1 MRFVKISYK
10 RFLFLWLFLSRTL
23 NRSALAHR
31 RDAGQTVDQQST
43 IIFVASVR
51 DFQLTGDSQFVP
63 DKFELWRQEI
73 KSLGLSAKL
82 VVMPFSEK
90 QNKSIPQ
97 EAYFIEPFALP
108 SRFTGIGV
116 GAIFSL
122 LRSLH
127 KSQQTLRTPQSI
139 YITRQLWKNFLL
151 YSKPKVVIGIGLT
164 DLMLEVCS
172 ELGIKTIECQHGVFS
187 AAELKRWWRTP
198 SEVTDYFPDLF
209 VTWDRHYS
217 EIATKLGI
225 NALTLGYP
233 FDFSKID
240 HDEAILQQPTRS
252 AEASI
257 VATLSCRETS
267 GIDPWGMIDTNMD
280 FAISVLLG
288 SGFRVQLRVHPMAE
302 KGFIRRFKVSRWL
315 SQRYPGCEVIFP
327 SDETILQSLKAA
339 DIHLTVSSST
349 MLEAAYLG
357 IPTLCFSTECL
368 SWFPDQIMNMGIV
381 KPTNRESILEDVIEL
396 IKFPT
401 NKFRNPLDI
410 QRFRQVVLEWTANS
424 NE

>member
-1 MRFVKISYK
+1 MGFVRTSLNRIH
-10 RFLFLWLFLSRTL
+10 FVWLFFSRTL
-23 NRSALAHR
+23 NRSALANR
-31 RDAGQTVDQQST
+31 REAGQAIDEHSSIV
-43 IIFVASVR
+43 FVASVR
-51 DFQLTGDSQFVP
+51 DFQLTSKGAFAP
-63 DKFELWRQEI
+63 DKFEFWRQEVN
-73 KSLGLSAKL
+73 SLGLSSKL

-90 QNKSIPQ
+90 QNKNMPKD
-97 EAYFIEPFALP
+97 AHFIEPFALP
-108 SRFTGIGV
+108 SNFTGIGLWAV
-116 GAIFSL
+116 IGL
-122 LRSLH
+122 LRNQH
-127 KSQQTLRTPQSI
+127 TGQPTPRNPRSI
-139 YITRQLWKNFLL
+139 YVTKQIWMNFLL
-151 YSKPKVVIGIGLT
+151 HAKPKVVIGVGLT
-164 DLMLEVCS
+164 DILLETCS

-187 AAELKRWWRTP
+187 ENELKRWWKAP
-198 SEVTDYFPDLF
+198 SKADSNFPDLF

-233 FDFSKID
+233 FDFSKIE

-327 SDETILQSLKAA
+327 SNETILQSLKAA